1 MGKWT
6 EEEIDFLKKNYKNH
20 SNKWVA
26 EQLGKTIQSIY
37 HKAQTLKLKTL
48 EFPHKRTWTDKQD
61 EFVKKN
67 YGKLPTKE
75 IARIINKSHHA
86 INHRASK
93 LKVVKEESK
102 LWTKE
107 EIQFLKENYYKLNNT
122 EINKILKRGVEAI
135 TAKAMKMGLI
145 KRNQFRTKCPYCEKH
160 FINLSKHMQDLH
172 IEEFNQIIRESIEL
186 KRKGWSNNKIAKRY
200 NLSRGT
206 IRNNLVR
213 NMEDYVKITIKNN
226 IKRTPEIIQKTLELR
241 KKGLNIFKIAKE
253 VPISSRTVHRLLIE
267 KLGKNYKRISDVIT
281 KEILKKAIEL
291 RKQGYT
297 IHKLEKE
304 LNVKRATIEASLRK
318 HMGQKEFKKY
328 VNYCVLECANMRH
341 NKAKETL
348 KKYLERHHNFI
359 KIEEEKGIKNG
370 NRPDFITTLKKK
382 YKISWDVVVSNSD
395 LKNLYEEIK
404 KKFNRGYEKYSK
416 LCFIILFS
424 NLNGRKD
431 ILKRLQKEAPK
442 GMIILDSD
450 FMLSDEVIA
459 PFVFEVMNCKYSSK
473 GKLQITPNF
482 QTELIKV

>member
-1 MGKWT
+1 MAKRLDLDI
-6 EEEIDFLKKNYKNH
+6 EIIVDLYLNQKFSISK
-20 SNKWVA
+20 VA
-26 EQLGKTIQSIY
+26 K
-37 HKAQTLKLKTL
+37 
-48 EFPHKRTWTDKQD
+48 
-61 EFVKKN
+61 
-67 YGKLPTKE
+67 
-75 IARIINKSHHA
+75 IINTSQQ
-86 INHRASK
+86 
-93 LKVVKEESK
+93 
-102 LWTKE
+102 T
-107 EIQFLKENYYKLNNT
+107 
-122 EINKILKRGVEAI
+122 I
-135 TAKAMKMGLI
+135 TRRL
-145 KRNQFRTKCPYCEKH
+145 Q
-160 FINLSKHMQDLH
+160 
-172 IEEFNQIIRESIEL
+172 EL
-186 KRKGWSNNKIAKRY
+186 KISIRKS
-200 NLSRGT
+200 
-206 IRNNLVR
+206 
-213 NMEDYVKITIKNN
+213 KITPKIVK
-226 IKRTPEIIQKTLELR
+226 KTLELR
-241 KKGLNIFKIAKE
+241 KKGLNMYKIAEE
-253 VPISSRTVHRLLIE
+253 VPISSRTVHRLLVE
-267 KLGKNYKRISDVIT
+267 KLGKNYKRLGVIS
-281 KEILKKAIEL
+281 KEILKRAIEL

-328 VNYCVLECANMRH
+328 VNYCVLEYTNMRH
-341 NKAKETL
+341 NQAKETL

-416 LCFIILFS
+416 VCFVILFS
-424 NLNGRKD
+424 NLNGRKN